1 MTDKL
6 MIVGPGRLGLAL
18 GSALWQADGV
28 ESLVYQGRRPEPPSH
43 PLFTQGVARYVFGLE
58 RPAPGTTGVFLAVPD
73 DRVPELARALSA
85 LGDAPERC
93 AAFHMSGALS
103 TDALSPLHAVGYQVG
118 SFYPL
123 QTVAHPVTGADR
135 LPGSSVSVAGEP
147 QALQVAHRLLGVLGC
162 RAISVSTRLRPT
174 QHAAAVLGS
183 NYLAV
188 VLASAFRMLGT
199 AGLSG
204 EESMEALLAL
214 ARGTLDNIEEM
225 GLERALVGPVTRG
238 EIETLSLHLRNADP
252 RSRELYKVLG
262 RELIELLG
270 PGNLDEE
277 TMHSVWKLFEVER

>member
-1 MTDKL
+1 MTDRL

-18 GSALWQADGV
+18 GYALWQADGV

-43 PLFTQGVARYVFGLE
+43 PLFNQGVARYGFGLE
-58 RPAPGTTGVFLAVPD
+58 RPSPGTTGVFLAVPD
-73 DRVPELARALSA
+73 DVVLELARVLAA
-85 LGDAPERC
+85 QGEAPERC

-103 TDALSPLHAVGYQVG
+103 TDVLSPLHAVGYNVG

-135 LPGSSVSVAGEP
+135 LAGSSVAIAGEP
-147 QALQVAHRLLGVLGC
+147 PALQVAQRLLGTLGC
-162 RAISVSTRLRPT
+162 RALSVPARSRPT

-188 VLASAFRMLGT
+188 VLASALRMLGS
-199 AGLSG
+199 AGISG
-204 EESMEALLAL
+204 EDAIVALLAL
-214 ARGTLDNIEEM
+214 ARGTIDNIEEM
-225 GLERALVGPVTRG
+225 GLERAMVGPVTRG
-238 EIETLSLHLRNADP
+238 EVETLSLHLRSVDP
-252 RSRELYKVLG
+252 RSREIYKVLG

-270 PGNLDEE
+270 PGDVNEE